1 MAEESHNQEPQN
13 VPPSPNP
20 AEGQVSVQTTPEMSV
35 QNTVNYQQSSQT
47 DAATCAQ
54 PAQSAQSTQPAVD
67 YAAQQYAYTQPNAQY
82 AYSYQQYPAYTPP
95 IPAAGTAPAKK
106 QHHPFA
112 WLGGIA
118 LILFVIFTGVSMVSC
133 STSLFDPD
141 LMSVETGAIT
151 TGDTIA
157 VINLDGTIGYDGSS
171 NSPEGLRDL
180 IHQAETNPDIKAIVL
195 RVNSGGGSATAGEEM
210 AQYIKDCSK
219 PIVVSSAA
227 LNASAAYEIS
237 SQADYIYV
245 NKSTEIGAIGT
256 VLQLSDISKLLD
268 MIGIKVENIA
278 SAESKDSSYGTRPLT
293 DEERE
298 YYQYLVDTLN
308 EDFVAT
314 VAEGRDMDIKDVKA
328 LANGMIYAG
337 TDSVENGLA
346 DEIGTYDDAIM
357 KAAELGMTDDYDVV
371 TLYVSNFDIDSLLGF
386 LGADVN
392 DMTVGELIEIA
403 NTRGTIQ

>member
-1 MAEESHNQEPQN
+1 MAEEPHNQEPQN
-13 VPPSPNP
+13 VPPSGNMVGGTQP
-20 AEGQVSVQTTPEMSV
+20 
-35 QNTVNYQQSSQT
+35 VNYTQPAQQQS
-47 DAATCAQ
+47 ATYAQ
-54 PAQSAQSTQPAVD
+54 PAQN
-67 YAAQQYAYTQPNAQY
+67 YASSQYSYTQPTSQY
-82 AYSYQQYPAYTPP
+82 GYGYQQYPAYSQ
-95 IPAAGTAPAKK
+95 IPASAPAQAAPAKK

-133 STSLFDPD
+133 SQAVFDTD

-157 VINLDGTIGYDGSS
+157 VINLDGTIAYDGTS

-180 IHQAETNPDIKAIVL
+180 IHQAENNSDIKAIVL

-256 VLQLSDISKLLD
+256 VLQLSDISELLD
-268 MIGIKVENIA
+268 KVGIKIENIA

-314 VAEGRDMDIKDVKA
+314 VAEGRDMDVEAVRA
-328 LANGMIYAG
+328 LANGMIYPGA
-337 TDSVENGLA
+337 DSVANGLA
-346 DEIGTYDDAIM
+346 DEVGTYDDAIS
-357 KAAELGMTDDYDVV
+357 KAAELGGTNDYDVV
-371 TLYVSNFDIDSLLGF
+371 PLYVNNFDMDGLLGL

-392 DMTVGELIEIA
+392 DMTVGELIEMA
-403 NTRGTIQ
+403 NARGTIK